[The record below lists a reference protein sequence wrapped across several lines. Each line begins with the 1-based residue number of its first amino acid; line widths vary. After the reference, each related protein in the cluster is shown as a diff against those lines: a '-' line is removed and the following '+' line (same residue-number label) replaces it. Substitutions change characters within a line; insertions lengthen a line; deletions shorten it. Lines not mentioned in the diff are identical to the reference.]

1 MLPVAPWPH
10 CWDPGAAGLGPP
22 SASAPSALQPL
33 SRGTGR
39 SWLGG
44 PDVPPA
50 PSVTTVQAEAASG
63 PGGMLFLRLC
73 LPLRKQEA
81 LGIPSTGLTADSFQE
96 SVLSPGLGG
105 PPRPRVS
112 AGLATLLSSSPRK
125 GPAQSTEHNPNRG
138 RSQLSPVFHSLSR
151 ATGLADSL
159 SLEPETLGAG
169 PFVGSCSRCRS
180 RLWPGGPLSPRRRLR
195 EALPCGAEGHPP
207 LLPWVWP
214 CRGGDR
220 RWQWQADGFQP

>member
-1 MLPVAPWPH
+1 MTDAVCTPPAHRPPFRTWMLPVAPWPH
-10 CWDPGAAGLGPP
+10 YWDPGAAGLGPP

-138 RSQLSPVFHSLSR
+138 PQPAVPRFPLTVQGH
-151 ATGLADSL
+151 
-159 SLEPETLGAG
+159 GAG
-169 PFVGSCSRCRS
+169 RQLVLGT
-180 RLWPGGPLSPRRRLR
+180 
-195 EALPCGAEGHPP
+195 
-207 LLPWVWP
+207 
-214 CRGGDR
+214 
-220 RWQWQADGFQP
+220 